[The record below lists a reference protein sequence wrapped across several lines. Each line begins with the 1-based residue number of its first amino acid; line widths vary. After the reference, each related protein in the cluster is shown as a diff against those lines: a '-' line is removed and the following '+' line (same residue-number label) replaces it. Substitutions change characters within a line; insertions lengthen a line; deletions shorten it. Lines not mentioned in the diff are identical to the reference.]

1 MRCSQLVR
9 GLPAGG
15 AWLFAVVSASW
26 AQSDGALP
34 SGSAETQSPPSVV
47 SDRVRLAPEPTPIPP
62 FTLTDH
68 NSRSFTSS
76 DLRGRTTL
84 IFFGFTNCRS
94 VCPPTM
100 EKLRLVARALDDAGH
115 PLASVFISV
124 DGERDTPAVI
134 RKFLEPFTP
143 GFIGLTGP
151 PQSVTPLAGALSA
164 VFFKGMPTDTKG
176 GYDVEHTSQVY
187 LLDRQGRLRA
197 TFYNAP
203 VDAMVATARDV
214 MHDG

>member
-1 MRCSQLVR
+1 MRRSQLVR
-9 GLPAGG
+9 GLLAGG
-15 AWLFAVVSASW
+15 ALLFILVSGSGAQGASSPL
-26 AQSDGALP
+26 SDGAEP
-34 SGSAETQSPPSVV
+34 SAQPAVAF
-47 SDRVRLAPEPTPIPP
+47 DRVRLAPQPTPIPE
-62 FTLTDH
+62 FTLTDQ
-68 NSRSFTSS
+68 NSRPFAAA

-100 EKLRLVARALDDAGH
+100 EKLRLVARALQDEKQ

-124 DGERDTPAVI
+124 DGERDTPEVV

-151 PQSVTPLAGALSA
+151 PQSVTPLAGAFSA
-164 VFFKGMPTDTKG
+164 IFFKGMPTDSKG